1 MAPRRPQL
9 DRGAKGTSGRFTGYT
24 DKYRNITNANTVRG
38 VIGRGGPLTGSA
50 SGVRSISSV
59 DAFNTL
65 GQFFIGE
72 ALGAGIA
79 AGAAK
84 IIGAAAPKIG
94 RAVSGARP
102 MTTAERS
109 AAVTRAGRTG
119 VGKIGPSIKPVRPER
134 RFDPEGGDTIGV
146 SHIDDAYESFDT
158 PYDMAYEKA
167 AKIFEARKGKIT
179 FDNTRPDYLRPV
191 SGTLVNTRYK
201 GFTETVNI
209 PDFFEESYGYG
220 GGSGGVD
227 YDMITNAMK
236 KTLDW
241 RATRA
246 PLRRVAS
253 TKKRRVGK

>member
-9 DRGAKGTSGRFTGYT
+9 DRGAKGTTGRFTGYT

-72 ALGAGIA
+72 ALGAGLA

-84 IIGAAAPKIG
+84 VLGLAAPKIG

-119 VGKIGPSIKPVRPER
+119 VGKIGPSIKPIAPRP
-134 RFDPEGGDTIGV
+134 DPEGGDYPGIA
-146 SHIDDAYESFDT
+146 SEPFDSYET
-158 PYDMAYEKA
+158 AWYRGHAALNRKA
-167 AKIFEARKGKIT
+167 AATRTPITLPSQITDVSTTGNSARY
-179 FDNTRPDYLRPV
+179 R
-191 SGTLVNTRYK
+191 
-201 GFTETVNI
+201 GFTTRFTVFDDWDESGFSHVRSTFRGI
-209 PDFFEESYGYG
+209 PEY
-220 GGSGGVD
+220 
-227 YDMITNAMK
+227 MK

-246 PLRRVAS
+246 PLRRTAS
-253 TKKRRVGK
+253 AKRKGGK